1 MKLDI
6 KRLKFE
12 LTHTYRSI
20 KSSAWLGWQIE
31 SNWTDPL
38 LFGIYTFAKPVASA
52 LILVVMY
59 LVVSRVPTSSPFF
72 AYMYVG
78 NAFYLFVANILF
90 GISWVIMEDREF
102 FEMIKYI
109 YTSPI
114 RMFLYLFGRGLAKIT
129 ITTLAV
135 TITLAFGILLLKLPI
150 HPARVDWGLLLLALV
165 VGLWGIVSLG
175 MILAAISMLVAR
187 HSGYLN
193 EGVSGLFFLLCGA
206 IFPIEVLPGWLQPVS
221 KALPFTY
228 WLEAIR
234 RAVLPGQGSLS
245 PSLAGFTTGSLFVIL
260 LATTLLLALASRWI
274 FHLCEFTARRKGWID
289 RRTDY

>member
-1 MKLDI
+1 
-6 KRLKFE
+6 
-12 LTHTYRSI
+12 
-20 KSSAWLGWQIE
+20 
-31 SNWTDPL
+31 
-38 LFGIYTFAKPVASA
+38 
-52 LILVVMY
+52 
-59 LVVSRVPTSSPFF
+59 
-72 AYMYVG
+72 MYVG

-114 RMFLYLFGRGLAKIT
+114 RMFLYLFGRGLAKIS

-135 TITLAFGILLLKLPI
+135 VTTLAFGILLLRLPI
-150 HPARVDWGLLLLALV
+150 HLGRVDWGSLLLALAI
-165 VGLWGIVSLG
+165 GLWGIVSLG

-206 IFPIEVLPGWLQPVS
+206 IFPIEVLPSWLRPVS
-221 KALPFTY
+221 RALPFTY

-234 RAVLPGQGSLS
+234 RAVLPGQASLS
-245 PSLAGFTTGSLFVIL
+245 PSLAGFSNGSIFAIL
-260 LATTLLLALASRWI
+260 LVTTLLLALASRWI
-274 FHLCEFTARRKGWID
+274 FHLCETTARRKGWID